1 MYRSIHG
8 NPWSITAPR
17 SGAGFFPVVTYDVVR
32 KGYVDAA
39 LSSIKVFCS
48 PADRLLRVLQKGVI
62 MGPTDQTIAC
72 DPGHRP
78 DAVALAQQEK
88 RKTRLTA
95 IVSAGLPTLPSYVLE
110 LNSLLKDPAVNM
122 KKVTEII
129 RSDPSL
135 SGQLLRMCN
144 SAMFGQRRKV
154 LSISQAAVILGT
166 ERLRTMVLTCS
177 VMRFAGRQL
186 PSTAVQIFWQHSL
199 STALLSERIAGWM
212 DYSEKEQAY
221 LSGLLHDIGQLPLWM
236 VAQEERARG
245 GAAPPTGWQD
255 NVVLEREHFGMDH
268 CEIGRHLG
276 VAWNFLPSFMDVFEH
291 HHNPTEASHDSHLV
305 GMVAAADHFCQTHAL
320 ATGTAPQK
328 QSADAADQQQDNG
341 FLKTCLPRLFEEDR
355 TALAEMLETEY
366 PKLQSLI
373 EYSMAS

>member
-1 MYRSIHG
+1 
-8 NPWSITAPR
+8 
-17 SGAGFFPVVTYDVVR
+17 
-32 KGYVDAA
+32 
-39 LSSIKVFCS
+39 
-48 PADRLLRVLQKGVI
+48 
-62 MGPTDQTIAC
+62 
-72 DPGHRP
+72 
-78 DAVALAQQEK
+78 
-88 RKTRLTA
+88 
-95 IVSAGLPTLPSYVLE
+95 
-110 LNSLLKDPAVNM
+110 M

-144 SAMFGQRRKV
+144 SAMFGLRRKV

-186 PSTAVQIFWQHSL
+186 PSVAVQTVWQHSL

-268 CEIGRHLG
+268 CEIGSHLLALHG
-276 VAWNFLPSFMDVFEH
+276 ISCRQFMDVFEH
-291 HHNPTEASHDSHLV
+291 HHNPAEASHDSHLV
-305 GMVAAADHFCQTHAL
+305 GMVAAADHFCPDACPCHRH
-320 ATGTAPQK
+320 GTA
-328 QSADAADQQQDNG
+328 
-341 FLKTCLPRLFEEDR
+341 
-355 TALAEMLETEY
+355 AE
-366 PKLQSLI
+366 
-373 EYSMAS
+373 ASHGNR